1 MPVVALPPFP
11 NLPPSEALLLTPADP
26 RYADYLPA
34 ANLRT
39 QLAPALRAVCKTE
52 NAVAVMADWVRSNS
66 LSFAVR
72 CGGHSYGGMVDEHH
86 ACRHPLRHIRAVLL
100 VGSEHRATQTERGII
115 GYAHRIIFVLGTEE
129 HGHRAE
135 ELPIA
140 GRIVFVEVGQNGR
153 LHEGA
158 SVGNAGSDLGRRG
171 ALGHR

>member
-1 MPVVALPPFP
+1 MEHPFLVEEYVFPQAQREPKASRGFDTMIPEPESAAALPPFP

-26 RYADYLPA
+26 QYADYLLA

-135 ELPIA
+135 
-140 GRIVFVEVGQNGR
+140 
-153 LHEGA
+153 
-158 SVGNAGSDLGRRG
+158 
-171 ALGHR
+171 